1 MLPRYAYQVAFLLPE
16 RLNGVTHNGG
26 GGNGSKRR
34 AAGGQS
40 APAADLARPAPRQAT
55 GQQGTDAELADL
67 RARVAEL
74 EADAAHRTPVVEL
87 RAPAHRLRAELAALR
102 KERDD
107 LAEIRSYQP
116 GIEAEAKAW
125 LARIDR
131 ASRAI
136 GETDDWPENN

>member
-1 MLPRYAYQVAFLLPE
+1 MALRITGEEAMALSDAQREANRRRQQAWRIRHQGKPR
-16 RLNGVTHNGG
+16 
-26 GGNGSKRR
+26 GNKV
-34 AAGGQS
+34 
-40 APAADLARPAPRQAT
+40 LM
-55 GQQGTDAELADL
+55 AELAAL

-74 EADAAHRTPVVEL
+74 EAAAAHRTPVVEL
-87 RAPAHRLRAELAALR
+87 TTPARQLRAELAALR

-107 LAEIRSYQP
+107 LAERLAEIRSYQP